1 MNILDLREKNSTYE
15 YSSNNLT
22 KAVLPGGA
30 ELKYTYDSSHNVST
44 ATSKQNVKS
53 TFTCDKYGN
62 NTSVKML
69 NANNTAGSVIEA
81 NATYTTDGN
90 FIASLTNVDRK
101 TILYGYNPEVGVL
114 AWIQGLGD
122 TENTR
127 VQLGYDGMY
136 RITGVSKAVTGFTGG
151 LSRAYVEYS
160 YEDDNLK
167 TVSHSNTASAKTK
180 YTFDYAAFDALS
192 TVYVGD
198 KQLIHYEYDNDS
210 HSYNLLREIYP
221 NGGFKGYSY
230 DSHGRVLSESYDR
243 NNSHVVTYAYDNE
256 DNLGSVTDKRN
267 NITQRY
273 LYDLSGR
280 QTEII
285 QSGSASRRQKFYYD
299 EANNL
304 SRYDENVNGKNFT
317 SYYNYDKDNRQ
328 SEYKIGAIHRGWLYD
343 GYGRLYGINTIYD
356 GKYVLNT
363 TIYHENPDSTHVS
376 TRVNGWKNETLGGD
390 TRHFEYGYDSAGN
403 IALLRMGGKTTTYR
417 YNALQQLVRENNQAA
432 GKTWLY
438 TYDAGGNILTKKE
451 YAYTTGTVGTVQ
463 KTINYT
469 YGNNQW
475 KDLLTAYNGKTISS
489 DAVGNMTSDGTWTYT
504 WEHGK
509 QLAGQSK
516 SGTTISYA
524 YGAGGMRLKKTVG
537 STTYTYAYNG
547 SLLTNVAS
555 SAEQNVH
562 IRYDSEGKPV
572 HMQYNKD
579 GDEYYYML
587 DAQGNVVGLVDGSGK
602 LVVEYTYDAWG
613 QLLSMTGSLANDL
626 GKANPLRYRSYVYDD
641 ETGMYYLGSRYYN
654 PTMCR
659 FINADSVSVVHE
671 ANGKLTDKNLFAYC
685 DNNPVMRKDGG
696 GEFWTV
702 LAGAVIGAITNV
714 AATVISNA
722 ASGSETS
729 LGQVVVAAVSGAAS
743 GALASTGAT
752 FWAKPVGQVLG
763 SALISMGETVA
774 SSAIQGEVPELEE
787 VLVNGMIGA
796 TCSFFSQGTFACD
809 QPAIGKARQEVISA
823 RGTLGSAI
831 CGTAKGTNV
840 KKAWSSYI
848 GANISLLQKTKEHL
862 LPTTMLYAGG
872 LIYGTM
878 GKQRNH
884 VAWKQVG
891 PMLKGQ
897 KR

>member
-1 MNILDLREKNSTYE
+1 MIGRK
-15 YSSNNLT
+15 
-22 KAVLPGGA
+22 KKLPF
-30 ELKYTYDSSHNVST
+30 
-44 ATSKQNVKS
+44 Q
-53 TFTCDKYGN
+53 
-62 NTSVKML
+62 
-69 NANNTAGSVIEA
+69 
-81 NATYTTDGN
+81 
-90 FIASLTNVDRK
+90 
-101 TILYGYNPEVGVL
+101 
-114 AWIQGLGD
+114 
-122 TENTR
+122 
-127 VQLGYDGMY
+127 
-136 RITGVSKAVTGFTGG
+136 
-151 LSRAYVEYS
+151 
-160 YEDDNLK
+160 
-167 TVSHSNTASAKTK
+167 
-180 YTFDYAAFDALS
+180 
-192 TVYVGD
+192 
-198 KQLIHYEYDNDS
+198 
-210 HSYNLLREIYP
+210 IYL
-221 NGGFKGYSY
+221 
-230 DSHGRVLSESYDR
+230 H
-243 NNSHVVTYAYDNE
+243 
-256 DNLGSVTDKRN
+256 
-267 NITQRY
+267 
-273 LYDLSGR
+273 
-280 QTEII
+280 
-285 QSGSASRRQKFYYD
+285 
-299 EANNL
+299 
-304 SRYDENVNGKNFT
+304 
-317 SYYNYDKDNRQ
+317 
-328 SEYKIGAIHRGWLYD
+328 
-343 GYGRLYGINTIYD
+343 
-356 GKYVLNT
+356 T

-390 TRHFEYGYDSAGN
+390 TRHFEYGYDSAVN
-403 IALLRMGGKTTTYR
+403 IVLLRMGGKTTTYR

-509 QLAGQSK
+509 QLDGQSK

-524 YGAGGMRLKKTVG
+524 YGADGMRLKKTVG

-555 SAEQNVH
+555 SAGQNVH

-613 QLLSMTGSLANDL
+613 QLLSMTGSRANDL

-671 ANGKLTDKNLFAYC
+671 ASGKLTDKNLFAYC
-685 DNNPVMRKDGG
+685 DKNPVMRKDGG

-702 LAGAVIGAITNV
+702 LAGAVIGAVTNV
-714 AATVISNA
+714 ATTIITSAITGDKIDARDIVVSAIS
-722 ASGSETS
+722 G
-729 LGQVVVAAVSGAAS
+729 VAS
-743 GALASTGAT
+743 GALASTGAA
-752 FWAKPVGQVLG
+752 FWSKPVGQVLG
-763 SALISMGETVA
+763 SSLISMGETVA
-774 SSAIQGEVPELEE
+774 NSAVCGEMPELEE
-787 VLVNGMIGA
+787 VLANGLIGA

-848 GANISLLQKTKEHL
+848 GANINLLQKTKEHL

-878 GKQRNH
+878 GKQMNH
-884 VAWKQVG
+884 SAWKQVG

>member
-1 MNILDLREKNSTYE
+1 MIGRK
-15 YSSNNLT
+15 
-22 KAVLPGGA
+22 KKLPF
-30 ELKYTYDSSHNVST
+30 
-44 ATSKQNVKS
+44 Q
-53 TFTCDKYGN
+53 
-62 NTSVKML
+62 
-69 NANNTAGSVIEA
+69 
-81 NATYTTDGN
+81 
-90 FIASLTNVDRK
+90 
-101 TILYGYNPEVGVL
+101 
-114 AWIQGLGD
+114 
-122 TENTR
+122 
-127 VQLGYDGMY
+127 
-136 RITGVSKAVTGFTGG
+136 
-151 LSRAYVEYS
+151 
-160 YEDDNLK
+160 
-167 TVSHSNTASAKTK
+167 
-180 YTFDYAAFDALS
+180 
-192 TVYVGD
+192 
-198 KQLIHYEYDNDS
+198 
-210 HSYNLLREIYP
+210 IYL
-221 NGGFKGYSY
+221 
-230 DSHGRVLSESYDR
+230 H
-243 NNSHVVTYAYDNE
+243 
-256 DNLGSVTDKRN
+256 
-267 NITQRY
+267 
-273 LYDLSGR
+273 
-280 QTEII
+280 
-285 QSGSASRRQKFYYD
+285 
-299 EANNL
+299 
-304 SRYDENVNGKNFT
+304 
-317 SYYNYDKDNRQ
+317 
-328 SEYKIGAIHRGWLYD
+328 
-343 GYGRLYGINTIYD
+343 
-356 GKYVLNT
+356 T

-390 TRHFEYGYDSAGN
+390 TRHFEYGYDSAVN

-524 YGAGGMRLKKTVG
+524 YGADGMRLKKTVG

-555 SAEQNVH
+555 SAGQNVH

-613 QLLSMTGSLANDL
+613 QLLSMTGSRANDL

-654 PTMCR
+654 LTMCR

-671 ANGKLTDKNLFAYC
+671 ASGKLTDKNLFAYC
-685 DNNPVMRKDGG
+685 DKNPVMRKDGG

-702 LAGAVIGAITNV
+702 LAGAVIGAVTNV
-714 AATVISNA
+714 ATTIITSAITGDKIDARDIVVSAIS
-722 ASGSETS
+722 G
-729 LGQVVVAAVSGAAS
+729 VAS
-743 GALASTGAT
+743 GALASTGAA
-752 FWAKPVGQVLG
+752 FWSKPVGQVLG
-763 SALISMGETVA
+763 SSLISMGETVA
-774 SSAIQGEVPELEE
+774 NSAVCGEMPELEE
-787 VLVNGMIGA
+787 VLANGLIGA

-848 GANISLLQKTKEHL
+848 GANINLLQKTKEHL

-878 GKQRNH
+878 GKQMNH
-884 VAWKQVG
+884 SAWKIQI
-891 PMLKGQ
+891 L
-897 KR
+897 RF

>member
-1 MNILDLREKNSTYE
+1 MIGRK
-15 YSSNNLT
+15 
-22 KAVLPGGA
+22 KKLPF
-30 ELKYTYDSSHNVST
+30 
-44 ATSKQNVKS
+44 Q
-53 TFTCDKYGN
+53 
-62 NTSVKML
+62 
-69 NANNTAGSVIEA
+69 
-81 NATYTTDGN
+81 
-90 FIASLTNVDRK
+90 
-101 TILYGYNPEVGVL
+101 
-114 AWIQGLGD
+114 
-122 TENTR
+122 
-127 VQLGYDGMY
+127 
-136 RITGVSKAVTGFTGG
+136 
-151 LSRAYVEYS
+151 
-160 YEDDNLK
+160 
-167 TVSHSNTASAKTK
+167 
-180 YTFDYAAFDALS
+180 
-192 TVYVGD
+192 
-198 KQLIHYEYDNDS
+198 
-210 HSYNLLREIYP
+210 IYL
-221 NGGFKGYSY
+221 
-230 DSHGRVLSESYDR
+230 H
-243 NNSHVVTYAYDNE
+243 
-256 DNLGSVTDKRN
+256 
-267 NITQRY
+267 
-273 LYDLSGR
+273 
-280 QTEII
+280 
-285 QSGSASRRQKFYYD
+285 
-299 EANNL
+299 
-304 SRYDENVNGKNFT
+304 
-317 SYYNYDKDNRQ
+317 
-328 SEYKIGAIHRGWLYD
+328 
-343 GYGRLYGINTIYD
+343 
-356 GKYVLNT
+356 T

-390 TRHFEYGYDSAGN
+390 TRHFEYGYDSAVN

-432 GKTWLY
+432 RKTWLY

-524 YGAGGMRLKKTVG
+524 YGADGMRLKKTVG

-555 SAEQNVH
+555 SAGQNVH

-613 QLLSMTGSLANDL
+613 QLLSMTGSRANDL

-671 ANGKLTDKNLFAYC
+671 ASGKLTDKNLFAYC
-685 DNNPVMRKDGG
+685 DKNPVMRKDGG

-702 LAGAVIGAITNV
+702 LAGAVIGAVTNV
-714 AATVISNA
+714 ATTIITSAITGDKIDARDIVVSAIS
-722 ASGSETS
+722 G
-729 LGQVVVAAVSGAAS
+729 VAS
-743 GALASTGAT
+743 GALASTGAA
-752 FWAKPVGQVLG
+752 FWSKPVGQVLG
-763 SALISMGETVA
+763 SSLISMGETVA
-774 SSAIQGEVPELEE
+774 NSAVCGEMPELEE
-787 VLVNGMIGA
+787 VLANGLIGA

-848 GANISLLQKTKEHL
+848 GANINLLQKTKEHL

-878 GKQRNH
+878 GKQMNH
-884 VAWKQVG
+884 SAWKQVG

>member
-1 MNILDLREKNSTYE
+1 MRKLF
-15 YSSNNLT
+15 LT
-22 KAVLPGGA
+22 
-30 ELKYTYDSSHNVST
+30 ERT
-44 ATSKQNVKS
+44 
-53 TFTCDKYGN
+53 
-62 NTSVKML
+62 
-69 NANNTAGSVIEA
+69 VI
-81 NATYTTDGN
+81 DG
-90 FIASLTNVDRK
+90 LHHD
-101 TILYGYNPEVGVL
+101 VG
-114 AWIQGLGD
+114 
-122 TENTR
+122 
-127 VQLGYDGMY
+127 
-136 RITGVSKAVTGFTGG
+136 
-151 LSRAYVEYS
+151 
-160 YEDDNLK
+160 
-167 TVSHSNTASAKTK
+167 SNTIRR
-180 YTFDYAAFDALS
+180 L
-192 TVYVGD
+192 TV
-198 KQLIHYEYDNDS
+198 
-210 HSYNLLREIYP
+210 P
-221 NGGFKGYSY
+221 NHK
-230 DSHGRVLSESYDR
+230 R
-243 NNSHVVTYAYDNE
+243 
-256 DNLGSVTDKRN
+256 SVT
-267 NITQRY
+267 
-273 LYDLSGR
+273 
-280 QTEII
+280 
-285 QSGSASRRQKFYYD
+285 KFAD
-299 EANNL
+299 HA
-304 SRYDENVNGKNFT
+304 G
-317 SYYNYDKDNRQ
+317 
-328 SEYKIGAIHRGWLYD
+328 G
-343 GYGRLYGINTIYD
+343 NTIYD

-524 YGAGGMRLKKTVG
+524 YGADGMHLKKTVG

-555 SAEQNVH
+555 SAGQNVH

-613 QLLSMTGSLANDL
+613 QLLSMTGSRANDL

-671 ANGKLTDKNLFAYC
+671 ASGKLTDKNLFAYC
-685 DNNPVMRKDGG
+685 DKNPVMRKDGG

-702 LAGAVIGAITNV
+702 LAGAVIGAVTNV
-714 AATVISNA
+714 ATTIITSAITGDKIDARDIVVSAIS
-722 ASGSETS
+722 G
-729 LGQVVVAAVSGAAS
+729 VAS
-743 GALASTGAT
+743 GALASTGAA
-752 FWAKPVGQVLG
+752 FWSKPVGQVLG
-763 SALISMGETVA
+763 SSLISMGETVA
-774 SSAIQGEVPELEE
+774 NSAVCGEMPELEE
-787 VLVNGMIGA
+787 VLANGLIGA

-848 GANISLLQKTKEHL
+848 GANINLLQKTKEHL

-878 GKQRNH
+878 GKQMNH
-884 VAWKQVG
+884 SAWKIQI
-891 PMLKGQ
+891 L
-897 KR
+897 RF

>member
-1 MNILDLREKNSTYE
+1 MIGRK
-15 YSSNNLT
+15 
-22 KAVLPGGA
+22 KKLPF
-30 ELKYTYDSSHNVST
+30 
-44 ATSKQNVKS
+44 Q
-53 TFTCDKYGN
+53 
-62 NTSVKML
+62 
-69 NANNTAGSVIEA
+69 
-81 NATYTTDGN
+81 
-90 FIASLTNVDRK
+90 
-101 TILYGYNPEVGVL
+101 
-114 AWIQGLGD
+114 
-122 TENTR
+122 
-127 VQLGYDGMY
+127 
-136 RITGVSKAVTGFTGG
+136 
-151 LSRAYVEYS
+151 
-160 YEDDNLK
+160 
-167 TVSHSNTASAKTK
+167 
-180 YTFDYAAFDALS
+180 
-192 TVYVGD
+192 
-198 KQLIHYEYDNDS
+198 
-210 HSYNLLREIYP
+210 IYL
-221 NGGFKGYSY
+221 
-230 DSHGRVLSESYDR
+230 H
-243 NNSHVVTYAYDNE
+243 
-256 DNLGSVTDKRN
+256 
-267 NITQRY
+267 
-273 LYDLSGR
+273 
-280 QTEII
+280 
-285 QSGSASRRQKFYYD
+285 
-299 EANNL
+299 
-304 SRYDENVNGKNFT
+304 
-317 SYYNYDKDNRQ
+317 
-328 SEYKIGAIHRGWLYD
+328 
-343 GYGRLYGINTIYD
+343 
-356 GKYVLNT
+356 T

-390 TRHFEYGYDSAGN
+390 TRHFEYGYDSAVN

-432 GKTWLY
+432 GKTWFY

-524 YGAGGMRLKKTVG
+524 YGADGMRLKKTVG

-555 SAEQNVH
+555 SAGQNVH

-613 QLLSMTGSLANDL
+613 QLLSMTGSRANDL

-671 ANGKLTDKNLFAYC
+671 ASGKLTDKNLFAYC
-685 DNNPVMRKDGG
+685 DKNPVMRKDGG

-702 LAGAVIGAITNV
+702 LAGAVIGAVTNV
-714 AATVISNA
+714 ATTIITSAITGDKIDARDIVVSAIS
-722 ASGSETS
+722 G
-729 LGQVVVAAVSGAAS
+729 VAS
-743 GALASTGAT
+743 GALASTGAA
-752 FWAKPVGQVLG
+752 FWSKPVGQVLG
-763 SALISMGETVA
+763 SSLISMGETVA
-774 SSAIQGEVPELEE
+774 NSAVCGEMPELEE
-787 VLVNGMIGA
+787 VLANGLIGA

-848 GANISLLQKTKEHL
+848 GANINLLQKTKEHL

-878 GKQRNH
+878 GKQMNH
-884 VAWKQVG
+884 SAWKQVG

>member
-1 MNILDLREKNSTYE
+1 MI
-15 YSSNNLT
+15 
-22 KAVLPGGA
+22 
-30 ELKYTYDSSHNVST
+30 
-44 ATSKQNVKS
+44 
-53 TFTCDKYGN
+53 
-62 NTSVKML
+62 
-69 NANNTAGSVIEA
+69 
-81 NATYTTDGN
+81 
-90 FIASLTNVDRK
+90 DRK
-101 TILYGYNPEVGVL
+101 KKLPF
-114 AWIQGLGD
+114 Q
-122 TENTR
+122 
-127 VQLGYDGMY
+127 
-136 RITGVSKAVTGFTGG
+136 
-151 LSRAYVEYS
+151 
-160 YEDDNLK
+160 
-167 TVSHSNTASAKTK
+167 
-180 YTFDYAAFDALS
+180 
-192 TVYVGD
+192 
-198 KQLIHYEYDNDS
+198 
-210 HSYNLLREIYP
+210 IYL
-221 NGGFKGYSY
+221 
-230 DSHGRVLSESYDR
+230 H
-243 NNSHVVTYAYDNE
+243 
-256 DNLGSVTDKRN
+256 
-267 NITQRY
+267 
-273 LYDLSGR
+273 
-280 QTEII
+280 
-285 QSGSASRRQKFYYD
+285 
-299 EANNL
+299 
-304 SRYDENVNGKNFT
+304 
-317 SYYNYDKDNRQ
+317 
-328 SEYKIGAIHRGWLYD
+328 
-343 GYGRLYGINTIYD
+343 
-356 GKYVLNT
+356 T

-390 TRHFEYGYDSAGN
+390 TRHFEYGYDSAVN

-524 YGAGGMRLKKTVG
+524 YGADGMRLKKTVG

-555 SAEQNVH
+555 SAGQNVH

-613 QLLSMTGSLANDL
+613 QLLSMTGSRANDL

-654 PTMCR
+654 PMMCR

-671 ANGKLTDKNLFAYC
+671 ASGKLTDKNLFAYC
-685 DNNPVMRKDGG
+685 DKNPVMRKDGG

-702 LAGAVIGAITNV
+702 LAGAVIGAVTNV
-714 AATVISNA
+714 ATTIITSAITGDKIDARDIVVSAIS
-722 ASGSETS
+722 G
-729 LGQVVVAAVSGAAS
+729 VAS
-743 GALASTGAT
+743 GALASTGAA
-752 FWAKPVGQVLG
+752 FWSKPVGQVLG
-763 SALISMGETVA
+763 SSLISMGETMA
-774 SSAIQGEVPELEE
+774 NSAVCGEMPELEE
-787 VLVNGMIGA
+787 VLANGLIGA

-848 GANISLLQKTKEHL
+848 GANINLLQKTKEHL

-878 GKQRNH
+878 GKQMNH
-884 VAWKQVG
+884 SAWKQVG

>member
-1 MNILDLREKNSTYE
+1 MIGRK
-15 YSSNNLT
+15 
-22 KAVLPGGA
+22 KKLPF
-30 ELKYTYDSSHNVST
+30 
-44 ATSKQNVKS
+44 Q
-53 TFTCDKYGN
+53 
-62 NTSVKML
+62 
-69 NANNTAGSVIEA
+69 
-81 NATYTTDGN
+81 
-90 FIASLTNVDRK
+90 
-101 TILYGYNPEVGVL
+101 
-114 AWIQGLGD
+114 
-122 TENTR
+122 
-127 VQLGYDGMY
+127 
-136 RITGVSKAVTGFTGG
+136 
-151 LSRAYVEYS
+151 
-160 YEDDNLK
+160 
-167 TVSHSNTASAKTK
+167 
-180 YTFDYAAFDALS
+180 
-192 TVYVGD
+192 
-198 KQLIHYEYDNDS
+198 
-210 HSYNLLREIYP
+210 IYL
-221 NGGFKGYSY
+221 
-230 DSHGRVLSESYDR
+230 H
-243 NNSHVVTYAYDNE
+243 
-256 DNLGSVTDKRN
+256 
-267 NITQRY
+267 
-273 LYDLSGR
+273 
-280 QTEII
+280 
-285 QSGSASRRQKFYYD
+285 
-299 EANNL
+299 
-304 SRYDENVNGKNFT
+304 
-317 SYYNYDKDNRQ
+317 
-328 SEYKIGAIHRGWLYD
+328 
-343 GYGRLYGINTIYD
+343 
-356 GKYVLNT
+356 T

-390 TRHFEYGYDSAGN
+390 TRHFEYGYDSAVN

-524 YGAGGMRLKKTVG
+524 YGADGMRLKKTVG

-555 SAEQNVH
+555 SAGQNVH

-613 QLLSMTGSLANDL
+613 QLLSMTGSRANDL

-671 ANGKLTDKNLFAYC
+671 ASGKLTDKNLFAYC
-685 DNNPVMRKDGG
+685 DKNPVMRKDGG

-702 LAGAVIGAITNV
+702 LAGAVIGAVTNV
-714 AATVISNA
+714 ATTIITSAITGDKIDARDIVVSAIS
-722 ASGSETS
+722 G
-729 LGQVVVAAVSGAAS
+729 VAS
-743 GALASTGAT
+743 GALASTGAA
-752 FWAKPVGQVLG
+752 FWSKPVGQVLG
-763 SALISMGETVA
+763 SSLISMGETVA
-774 SSAIQGEVPELEE
+774 NSAVCGEMPELEE
-787 VLVNGMIGA
+787 VLANGLIGA

-848 GANISLLQKTKEHL
+848 GANINLLQKTKEHL

-878 GKQRNH
+878 GKQMNH
-884 VAWKQVG
+884 SAWKIQI
-891 PMLKGQ
+891 L
-897 KR
+897 RF

>member
-1 MNILDLREKNSTYE
+1 MIGRK
-15 YSSNNLT
+15 
-22 KAVLPGGA
+22 KKLPF
-30 ELKYTYDSSHNVST
+30 
-44 ATSKQNVKS
+44 Q
-53 TFTCDKYGN
+53 
-62 NTSVKML
+62 
-69 NANNTAGSVIEA
+69 
-81 NATYTTDGN
+81 
-90 FIASLTNVDRK
+90 
-101 TILYGYNPEVGVL
+101 
-114 AWIQGLGD
+114 
-122 TENTR
+122 
-127 VQLGYDGMY
+127 
-136 RITGVSKAVTGFTGG
+136 
-151 LSRAYVEYS
+151 
-160 YEDDNLK
+160 
-167 TVSHSNTASAKTK
+167 
-180 YTFDYAAFDALS
+180 
-192 TVYVGD
+192 
-198 KQLIHYEYDNDS
+198 
-210 HSYNLLREIYP
+210 IYL
-221 NGGFKGYSY
+221 
-230 DSHGRVLSESYDR
+230 H
-243 NNSHVVTYAYDNE
+243 
-256 DNLGSVTDKRN
+256 
-267 NITQRY
+267 
-273 LYDLSGR
+273 
-280 QTEII
+280 
-285 QSGSASRRQKFYYD
+285 
-299 EANNL
+299 
-304 SRYDENVNGKNFT
+304 
-317 SYYNYDKDNRQ
+317 
-328 SEYKIGAIHRGWLYD
+328 
-343 GYGRLYGINTIYD
+343 
-356 GKYVLNT
+356 T

-403 IALLRMGGKTTTYR
+403 IGLLRMGGKTTTYR

-524 YGAGGMRLKKTVG
+524 YGADGMRLKKTVG

-555 SAEQNVH
+555 SAGQNVH

-613 QLLSMTGSLANDL
+613 QLLSMTGSRANDL

-696 GEFWTV
+696 GEFWSV
-702 LAGAVIGAITNV
+702 LAGAVIGAITN
-714 AATVISNA
+714 AATTFISGA
-722 ASGSETS
+722 IKGDLPSPGEMI
-729 LGQVVVAAVSGAAS
+729 VATVSGAAS
-743 GALASTGAT
+743 GALASTG
-752 FWAKPVGQVLG
+752 VGFLG
-763 SALISMGETVA
+763 SRAGQIIGNAAISATETVA
-774 SSAIQGEVPELEE
+774 THALSEDGITWKTWGEAA
-787 VLVNGMIGA
+787 VNGLISAAVGA
-796 TCSFFSQGTFACD
+796 VAGPSIAHGNAELQ
-809 QPAIGKARQEVISA
+809 QARSAASSSWRARNRTLGAVIS
-823 RGTLGSAI
+823 
-831 CGTAKGTNV
+831 GTADRASLQTSQAAYRAAAQTVRKVAQPQMLTVNVLFGLTTTHSTLLKQMNGT
-840 KKAWSSYI
+840 AWSWAYK
-848 GANISLLQKTKEHL
+848 NKTK
-862 LPTTMLYAGG
+862 
-872 LIYGTM
+872 
-878 GKQRNH
+878 
-884 VAWKQVG
+884 
-891 PMLKGQ
+891 KG
-897 KR
+897 

>member
-1 MNILDLREKNSTYE
+1 MIGRK
-15 YSSNNLT
+15 
-22 KAVLPGGA
+22 KKLPF
-30 ELKYTYDSSHNVST
+30 
-44 ATSKQNVKS
+44 Q
-53 TFTCDKYGN
+53 
-62 NTSVKML
+62 
-69 NANNTAGSVIEA
+69 
-81 NATYTTDGN
+81 
-90 FIASLTNVDRK
+90 
-101 TILYGYNPEVGVL
+101 
-114 AWIQGLGD
+114 
-122 TENTR
+122 
-127 VQLGYDGMY
+127 
-136 RITGVSKAVTGFTGG
+136 
-151 LSRAYVEYS
+151 
-160 YEDDNLK
+160 
-167 TVSHSNTASAKTK
+167 
-180 YTFDYAAFDALS
+180 
-192 TVYVGD
+192 
-198 KQLIHYEYDNDS
+198 
-210 HSYNLLREIYP
+210 IYL
-221 NGGFKGYSY
+221 
-230 DSHGRVLSESYDR
+230 H
-243 NNSHVVTYAYDNE
+243 
-256 DNLGSVTDKRN
+256 
-267 NITQRY
+267 
-273 LYDLSGR
+273 
-280 QTEII
+280 
-285 QSGSASRRQKFYYD
+285 
-299 EANNL
+299 
-304 SRYDENVNGKNFT
+304 
-317 SYYNYDKDNRQ
+317 
-328 SEYKIGAIHRGWLYD
+328 
-343 GYGRLYGINTIYD
+343 
-356 GKYVLNT
+356 T

-390 TRHFEYGYDSAGN
+390 TRHFEYGYDSAVN

-524 YGAGGMRLKKTVG
+524 YGADGMRLKKTVG

-555 SAEQNVH
+555 SAGQNVH

-613 QLLSMTGSLANDL
+613 QLLSMTGSRANDL

-671 ANGKLTDKNLFAYC
+671 ASGKLTDKNLFAYC
-685 DNNPVMRKDGG
+685 DKNPVMRKDGG

-702 LAGAVIGAITNV
+702 LAGAVIGAVTNV
-714 AATVISNA
+714 ATTIITSAITGDKIDARDIVVSAIS
-722 ASGSETS
+722 G
-729 LGQVVVAAVSGAAS
+729 VAS
-743 GALASTGAT
+743 GALASTGAA
-752 FWAKPVGQVLG
+752 FWSKPVGQVLG
-763 SALISMGETVA
+763 SSLISMGETVA
-774 SSAIQGEVPELEE
+774 NSAVCGEMPELEE
-787 VLVNGMIGA
+787 VLANGLIGA

-848 GANISLLQKTKEHL
+848 GANINLLQKTKEHL

-878 GKQRNH
+878 GKQMNH
-884 VAWKQVG
+884 SAWKQVG

>member
-1 MNILDLREKNSTYE
+1 MIGRK
-15 YSSNNLT
+15 
-22 KAVLPGGA
+22 KKLPF
-30 ELKYTYDSSHNVST
+30 
-44 ATSKQNVKS
+44 Q
-53 TFTCDKYGN
+53 
-62 NTSVKML
+62 
-69 NANNTAGSVIEA
+69 
-81 NATYTTDGN
+81 
-90 FIASLTNVDRK
+90 
-101 TILYGYNPEVGVL
+101 
-114 AWIQGLGD
+114 
-122 TENTR
+122 
-127 VQLGYDGMY
+127 
-136 RITGVSKAVTGFTGG
+136 
-151 LSRAYVEYS
+151 
-160 YEDDNLK
+160 
-167 TVSHSNTASAKTK
+167 
-180 YTFDYAAFDALS
+180 
-192 TVYVGD
+192 
-198 KQLIHYEYDNDS
+198 
-210 HSYNLLREIYP
+210 IYL
-221 NGGFKGYSY
+221 
-230 DSHGRVLSESYDR
+230 H
-243 NNSHVVTYAYDNE
+243 
-256 DNLGSVTDKRN
+256 
-267 NITQRY
+267 
-273 LYDLSGR
+273 
-280 QTEII
+280 
-285 QSGSASRRQKFYYD
+285 
-299 EANNL
+299 
-304 SRYDENVNGKNFT
+304 
-317 SYYNYDKDNRQ
+317 
-328 SEYKIGAIHRGWLYD
+328 
-343 GYGRLYGINTIYD
+343 
-356 GKYVLNT
+356 T

-390 TRHFEYGYDSAGN
+390 TRHFEYGYDSAVN

-524 YGAGGMRLKKTVG
+524 YGADGMRLKKTVG

-555 SAEQNVH
+555 SAGQNVH

-613 QLLSMTGSLANDL
+613 QLLSMTGSRANDL

-654 PTMCR
+654 LTMCR

-671 ANGKLTDKNLFAYC
+671 ASGKLTDKNLFAYC
-685 DNNPVMRKDGG
+685 DKNPVMRKDGG

-702 LAGAVIGAITNV
+702 LAGAVIGAVTNV
-714 AATVISNA
+714 ATTIITSAITGDKIDARDIVVSAIS
-722 ASGSETS
+722 G
-729 LGQVVVAAVSGAAS
+729 VAS
-743 GALASTGAT
+743 GALASTGAA
-752 FWAKPVGQVLG
+752 FWSKPVGQVLG
-763 SALISMGETVA
+763 SSLISMGETVA
-774 SSAIQGEVPELEE
+774 NSAVCGEMPELEE
-787 VLVNGMIGA
+787 VLANGLIGA

-848 GANISLLQKTKEHL
+848 GANINLLQKTKEHL

-878 GKQRNH
+878 GKQMNH

>member
-1 MNILDLREKNSTYE
+1 MIGRK
-15 YSSNNLT
+15 
-22 KAVLPGGA
+22 KKLPF
-30 ELKYTYDSSHNVST
+30 
-44 ATSKQNVKS
+44 Q
-53 TFTCDKYGN
+53 
-62 NTSVKML
+62 
-69 NANNTAGSVIEA
+69 
-81 NATYTTDGN
+81 
-90 FIASLTNVDRK
+90 
-101 TILYGYNPEVGVL
+101 
-114 AWIQGLGD
+114 
-122 TENTR
+122 
-127 VQLGYDGMY
+127 
-136 RITGVSKAVTGFTGG
+136 
-151 LSRAYVEYS
+151 
-160 YEDDNLK
+160 
-167 TVSHSNTASAKTK
+167 
-180 YTFDYAAFDALS
+180 
-192 TVYVGD
+192 
-198 KQLIHYEYDNDS
+198 
-210 HSYNLLREIYP
+210 IYL
-221 NGGFKGYSY
+221 
-230 DSHGRVLSESYDR
+230 H
-243 NNSHVVTYAYDNE
+243 
-256 DNLGSVTDKRN
+256 
-267 NITQRY
+267 
-273 LYDLSGR
+273 
-280 QTEII
+280 
-285 QSGSASRRQKFYYD
+285 
-299 EANNL
+299 
-304 SRYDENVNGKNFT
+304 
-317 SYYNYDKDNRQ
+317 
-328 SEYKIGAIHRGWLYD
+328 
-343 GYGRLYGINTIYD
+343 
-356 GKYVLNT
+356 T

-390 TRHFEYGYDSAGN
+390 TRHFEYGYDSAVN

-524 YGAGGMRLKKTVG
+524 YGADGMRLKKTVG

-555 SAEQNVH
+555 SAGQNVH

-613 QLLSMTGSLANDL
+613 QLLSMTGSRANDL

-671 ANGKLTDKNLFAYC
+671 ASGKLTDKNLFAYC

-714 AATVISNA
+714 ATTVISNA

-729 LGQVVVAAVSGAAS
+729 FGQVVVAAVSGAAS
-743 GALASTGAT
+743 GALASTGAA
-752 FWAKPVGQVLG
+752 FLSKPLGQVLG
-763 SALISMGETVA
+763 NAAISLGESIGGTLA
-774 SSAIQGEVPELEE
+774 EGKKLKD
-787 VLVNGMIGA
+787 VNWWQAGFNAVVSGA
-796 TCSFFSQGTFACD
+796 AGFFGQSTFACENV
-809 QPAIGKARQEVISA
+809 QIGQARKAVSSA
-823 RGTLGSAI
+823 RKTVGAAI
-831 CGTAKGTNV
+831 CGTAKGITV
-840 KKAWSSYI
+840 KEAHSAYRASINILKSVARPYMLQTRVYYALSTVHTTI
-848 GANISLLQKTKEHL
+848 LKTGANVVFN
-862 LPTTMLYAGG
+862 P
-872 LIYGTM
+872 
-878 GKQRNH
+878 R
-884 VAWKQVG
+884 
-891 PMLKGQ
+891 
-897 KR
+897 

>member
-1 MNILDLREKNSTYE
+1 MIGRK
-15 YSSNNLT
+15 
-22 KAVLPGGA
+22 KKLPF
-30 ELKYTYDSSHNVST
+30 
-44 ATSKQNVKS
+44 Q
-53 TFTCDKYGN
+53 
-62 NTSVKML
+62 
-69 NANNTAGSVIEA
+69 
-81 NATYTTDGN
+81 
-90 FIASLTNVDRK
+90 
-101 TILYGYNPEVGVL
+101 
-114 AWIQGLGD
+114 
-122 TENTR
+122 
-127 VQLGYDGMY
+127 
-136 RITGVSKAVTGFTGG
+136 
-151 LSRAYVEYS
+151 
-160 YEDDNLK
+160 
-167 TVSHSNTASAKTK
+167 
-180 YTFDYAAFDALS
+180 
-192 TVYVGD
+192 
-198 KQLIHYEYDNDS
+198 
-210 HSYNLLREIYP
+210 IYL
-221 NGGFKGYSY
+221 
-230 DSHGRVLSESYDR
+230 H
-243 NNSHVVTYAYDNE
+243 
-256 DNLGSVTDKRN
+256 
-267 NITQRY
+267 
-273 LYDLSGR
+273 
-280 QTEII
+280 
-285 QSGSASRRQKFYYD
+285 
-299 EANNL
+299 
-304 SRYDENVNGKNFT
+304 
-317 SYYNYDKDNRQ
+317 
-328 SEYKIGAIHRGWLYD
+328 
-343 GYGRLYGINTIYD
+343 
-356 GKYVLNT
+356 T

-390 TRHFEYGYDSAGN
+390 TRHFEYGYDSAVN

-524 YGAGGMRLKKTVG
+524 YGADGMRLKKTVG

-555 SAEQNVH
+555 SAGQNVH

-613 QLLSMTGSLANDL
+613 QLLSMTGSRANDL

-848 GANISLLQKTKEHL
+848 GANINLLQKTKEHL

-878 GKQRNH
+878 GKQMNH
-884 VAWKQVG
+884 SAWKIQI
-891 PMLKGQ
+891 L
-897 KR
+897 RF